1 MKRGRHAPRSTST
14 NPTPFRVAN
23 RVFHQKFGTGS
34 VTAIDGNT
42 SGVNFKK
49 IGDKRRDSPW
59 RADNSISQPSHHST
73 LRHGRC
79 AVVRQ
84 LPTQQEKSPSRQLA
98 PGCIP
103 PRDPWPPI
111 TQAAADRL
119 NQRVQ
124 GSIPCAPTIF
134 IGHMSGS
141 DQTKWRDCAPCFVGQ
156 ARSMVER
163 NGSA

>member
-1 MKRGRHAPRSTST
+1 MHNAMLPSRRQLRGMKGCEDEARQARAEKQST

-42 SGVNFKK
+42 SGVNFNKV
-49 IGDKRRDSPW
+49 GDKRRDSPW

-98 PGCIP
+98 PGVSRLGIP
-103 PRDPWPPI
+103 GRPLRRRQL
-111 TQAAADRL
+111 TL

-124 GSIPCAPTIF
+124 GFESLCA
-134 IGHMSGS
+134 H
-141 DQTKWRDCAPCFVGQ
+141 Q
-156 ARSMVER
+156 
-163 NGSA
+163 

>member
-1 MKRGRHAPRSTST
+1 MKRGRHAPRSSST
-14 NPTPFRVAN
+14 DPTPFRVAN

-79 AVVRQ
+79 GNCR
-84 LPTQQEKSPSRQLA
+84 PSRKSHRAGFL
-98 PGCIP
+98 I
-103 PRDPWPPI
+103 
-111 TQAAADRL
+111 
-119 NQRVQ
+119 
-124 GSIPCAPTIF
+124 
-134 IGHMSGS
+134 SGS
-141 DQTKWRDCAPCFVGQ
+141 KVRVLVRPPFL
-156 ARSMVER
+156 
-163 NGSA
+163 